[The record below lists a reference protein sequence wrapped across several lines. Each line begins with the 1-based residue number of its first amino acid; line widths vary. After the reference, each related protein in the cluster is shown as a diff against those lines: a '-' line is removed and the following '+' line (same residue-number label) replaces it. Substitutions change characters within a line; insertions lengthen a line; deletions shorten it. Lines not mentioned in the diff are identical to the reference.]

1 MMPKVNRQLGKML
14 VATCRLLAITPMRG
28 WAFAALGR
36 MKARRSGTR
45 GVDFVRASI
54 KAQSGAVLEAAEML
68 REELRLFPDN
78 REAAQMLSYLEKQH
92 RPADGSQVREFTEE
106 FDQIYAKIKPY
117 TMVGVDRLLAL
128 YTNAKLIC
136 ADGIP
141 GNFVECG
148 VAGGG
153 SSALLAYVIKRYS
166 NTQRILFAFDT
177 FEGLPSPGAE
187 DMRRGISATHAGWG
201 EGTCAA
207 PVGCLREIAQDLGAW
222 DCIIPVQGLFQDTL
236 APARSKIGPIALLH
250 MDGDWYDST
259 KAILDNLY
267 YQITPQGYVQVDDYG
282 YWEGCRKALDEFEA
296 AEGVHFTKQ
305 PIDSSGICFR
315 KPH

>member
-1 MMPKVNRQLGKML
+1 
-14 VATCRLLAITPMRG
+14 
-28 WAFAALGR
+28 
-36 MKARRSGTR
+36 MKARCSGIR

-54 KAQSGAVLEAAEML
+54 KARSGAVLEAAEML

-92 RPADGSQVREFTEE
+92 RPAHGLCVPEFTEE
-106 FDQIYAKIKPY
+106 FDRIYAKIKPY

-136 ADGIP
+136 ANGIP

-166 NTQRILFAFDT
+166 KTQRTLFAFDT

-187 DMRRGISATHAGWG
+187 DMRRGVSATHAGWG

-207 PVGCLREIAQDLGAW
+207 PVSCLREIAEELGYGIA
-222 DCIIPVQGLFQDTL
+222 LFQFKDCFKTL
-236 APARSKIGPIALLH
+236 WLQRGAR
-250 MDGDWYDST
+250 
-259 KAILDNLY
+259 
-267 YQITPQGYVQVDDYG
+267 
-282 YWEGCRKALDEFEA
+282 
-296 AEGVHFTKQ
+296 
-305 PIDSSGICFR
+305 
-315 KPH
+315 

>member
-1 MMPKVNRQLGKML
+1 MTPKINRLVGTML
-14 VATCRLLAITPMRG
+14 VAICRFLSITPMRG

-36 MKARRSGTR
+36 LKAKRSGVR

-54 KAQSGAVLEAAEML
+54 KARSGAVLEAAEML

-78 REAAQMLSYLEKQH
+78 REAAQMLSFLEKQSDPPNGL
-92 RPADGSQVREFTEE
+92 RVREATEE
-106 FDQIYAKIKPY
+106 FDRIYAKIKPY

-136 ADGIP
+136 ADRIP

-166 NTQRILFAFDT
+166 KIQRRLFAFDT

-187 DMRRGISATHAGWG
+187 DTRRGISATQAGWG

-207 PVGCLREIAQDLGAW
+207 PVDCLREIAEDLGVW

-236 APARSKIGPIALLH
+236 APARSKIGPIGLLH

-259 KAILDNLY
+259 KTILDSLY
-267 YQITPQGYVQVDDYG
+267 DQITPQGYVQVDDYG
-282 YWEGCRKALDEFEA
+282 YWEGCKKAVDEFDTA
-296 AEGVHFTKQ
+296 RGLNLSKQ
-305 PIDSSGICFR
+305 PIDACGISFT
-315 KPH
+315 KPN

>member
-1 MMPKVNRQLGKML
+1 M
-14 VATCRLLAITPMRG
+14 
-28 WAFAALGR
+28 
-36 MKARRSGTR
+36 
-45 GVDFVRASI
+45 DFVRASI
-54 KAQSGAVLEAAEML
+54 KARSGAVLEAAEML

-92 RPADGSQVREFTEE
+92 QSAAGSRVRELNEE
-106 FDQIYAKIKPY
+106 FDRIYAKIKPY

-136 ADGIP
+136 VAGTS

-153 SSALLAYVIKRYS
+153 SSALLAFVIKRYS
-166 NTQRILFAFDT
+166 KTQRILFAFDT

-187 DMRRGISATHAGWG
+187 DMRRGVSATRAGWG

-222 DCIIPVQGLFQDTL
+222 DCIIPVRGLFQDTL
-236 APARSKIGPIALLH
+236 APARSKIGSIALLH

-267 YQITPQGYVQVDDYG
+267 DQITPQGYIQVDDYG
-282 YWEGCRKALDEFEA
+282 YWEGCKKAVDEFDKA
-296 AEGVHFTKQ
+296 RGLSLSKQ

-315 KPH
+315 KPHSQRRR